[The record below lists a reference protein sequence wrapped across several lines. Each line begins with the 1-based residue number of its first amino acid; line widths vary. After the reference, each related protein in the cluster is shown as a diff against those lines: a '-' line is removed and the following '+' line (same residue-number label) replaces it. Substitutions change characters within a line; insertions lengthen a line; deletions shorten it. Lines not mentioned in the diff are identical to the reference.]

1 MNFSQPL
8 NYSNMDIINKI
19 KNNSFTQNDINNVN
33 QIQPENNF
41 QQNQNIN
48 NTEIDTPPENNADM
62 QQLQITVKDWLN
74 LDDEIRTLQAAIRNR
89 KKQKKEIG
97 VSIINFMDQNKVPH
111 FNLSDGKLIFSQ
123 SKHKQPINAKYIV
136 DTLQNHPEF
145 NQNPQKITSLLT
157 FLQNSR
163 KKVVTN
169 RLKRTKLKKK

>member
-1 MNFSQPL
+1 MNFSQPR
-8 NYSNMDIINKI
+8 NYSNMDIINNLQ
-19 KNNSFTQNDINNVN
+19 NNSFNQNDINTI
-33 QIQPENNF
+33 QQPEKNF
-41 QQNQNIN
+41 QQNIN
-48 NTEIDTPPENNADM
+48 NTELETPPENNADM
-62 QQLQITVKDWLN
+62 QQLQTTVKDWLN

-97 VSIINFMDQNKVPH
+97 VAIINFMDQNKVPH

-136 DTLQNHPEF
+136 NTLQNHPDF
-145 NQNPQKITSLLT
+145 TQQPQKITNLLT

>member
-1 MNFSQPL
+1 MIFSQPL
-8 NYSNMDIINKI
+8 NYDNIDKNIQDELFIENNTNYSEQVNNT
-19 KNNSFTQNDINNVN
+19 NNSEQ
-33 QIQPENNF
+33 ENNT
-41 QQNQNIN
+41 N
-48 NTEIDTPPENNADM
+48 NSEQDNNLI
-62 QQLQITVKDWLN
+62 QLQTTVKDWLN
-74 LDDEIRTLQAAIRNR
+74 LDDEIRTLQSAIRDR
-89 KKQKKEIG
+89 KKQKKKIS

-136 DTLQNHPEF
+136 DTLQNHPDF
-145 NQNPQKITSLLT
+145 TQQPHKITNLLT

>member
-8 NYSNMDIINKI
+8 NYDNIE
-19 KNNSFTQNDINNVN
+19 KNIQDELFT
-33 QIQPENNF
+33 ENNTNYSE
-41 QQNQNIN
+41 Q
-48 NTEIDTPPENNADM
+48 ENNADM
-62 QQLQITVKDWLN
+62 KQLQTTVKDWLN

-136 DTLQNHPEF
+136 DTLQNHPDF
-145 NQNPQKITSLLT
+145 AKQPQKITNLLT